1 MYATVVRTYPI
12 TEITPG
18 IISMPFGRKI
28 TRKGKMQLVNH
39 KDTNTIVTRLGVTS
53 SSYRRWSETARILS
67 NAMIITFRKDEAAR
81 RYRKYKCTIKKTV
94 GQKKAKSSPLDAIFN
109 ITALIIA
116 VISCGNNPTARSEKA
131 RLRNSFLTV
140 AGIVEVFIKARMAK
154 RFPRVATRENTK
166 FKTQKPRKKLLLWE
180 TSLIQ

>member
-12 TEITPG
+12 TEITPA
-18 IISMPFGRKI
+18 IISVPFGRKI
-28 TRKGKMQLVNH
+28 NRKGETQLVNH

-53 SSYRRWSETARILS
+53 SWYRRWSETARSLS
-67 NAMIITFRKDEAAR
+67 NAMTITFRKDATAR
-81 RYRKYKCTIKKTV
+81 RYWKYKSRIKTV

-109 ITALIIA
+109 ITALIMA

-140 AGIVEVFIKARMAK
+140 AGIVEFFIKVRMES
-154 RFPRVATRENTK
+154 PRGKIQSLKHRNQGRN
-166 FKTQKPRKKLLLWE
+166 FSCGKPV
-180 TSLIQ
+180 